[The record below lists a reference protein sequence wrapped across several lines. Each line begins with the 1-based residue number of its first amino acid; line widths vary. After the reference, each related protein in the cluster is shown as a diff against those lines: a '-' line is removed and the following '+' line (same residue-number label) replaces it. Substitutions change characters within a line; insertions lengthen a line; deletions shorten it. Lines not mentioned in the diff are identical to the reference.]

1 MKTTFDAIDI
11 IYSVINNSSLKT
23 GVNGTI
29 NKLKRQTGSTK
40 EDIVINS
47 IALTD
52 TNLQEGVFNVNIYV
66 PNITINSSSLPN
78 TVRLKA
84 LSEEAKELFEE
95 VSGSTYNIWLS
106 EQFIFEDVQTSFHYI
121 NLRLRFRFLG
131 N

>member
-1 MKTTFDAIDI
+1 MRTTFDAIDI

-23 GVNGTI
+23 AVNGTI

-47 IALTD
+47 IALND

-106 EQFIFEDVQTSFHYI
+106 EQFIHEDVSTSFYYI
-121 NLRLRFRFLG
+121 NLRLRLRFFG
-131 N
+131 

>member
-23 GVNGTI
+23 AVNGTI

-47 IALTD
+47 IAFND

-95 VSGSTYNIWLS
+95 VSGSNYNIWLS
-106 EQFIFEDVQTSFHYI
+106 EQFIHEDVSTSFYYI
-121 NLRLRFRFLG
+121 NLRLKLRFFG
-131 N
+131 

>member
-1 MKTTFDAIDI
+1 MRTTFDAIDI

-23 GVNGTI
+23 AVNGTI

-47 IALTD
+47 IALND

-66 PNITINSSSLPN
+66 PNITINGSSLPN

-84 LSEEAKELFEE
+84 LSEEAKELFQEIN
-95 VSGSTYNIWLS
+95 GSYYNIWLS
-106 EQFIFEDVQTSFHYI
+106 EQFIFEDVSTSFHYI
-121 NLRLRFRFLG
+121 NLRLRLRFFG
-131 N
+131 